1 MNNRTN
7 TGKNAVIGSSIYDN
21 PQLFP
26 QSDLQNN
33 KGPNS
38 PKETRRGNVK
48 RVET

>member
-1 MNNRTN
+1 MSTRTS
-7 TGKNAVIGSSIYDN
+7 TEKNAVIGSLIYDN

-38 PKETRRGNVK
+38 PKETRRVNVK